1 MKTKPSIF
9 VTNFNPRF
17 TGVSATTAAVFTVHK
32 SKLEVA
38 LVGKPLNGCPAPI
51 NKRMAISLSKI
62 KPADKPFNIWHV
74 RRNSEMQLAIFARDI
89 LRLPIKIVFTSAAQ
103 RRHSA
108 WPRWLISK
116 MDAVIATSEE
126 AANFVPNVVATIP
139 HGIDLDRFQP
149 SKNQREDWARTGMPG
164 EYGIISIGR
173 VRPEKGTDLFVEAM
187 IKALPKLPEATAI
200 IAGATKSKDF
210 AFRKK
215 IEERIKQS
223 GLVDRI
229 KFLGEVPP
237 HKLPELLKGC
247 RALVALPRY
256 EGFGLTPLEGMA
268 CGLPVIAS
276 KTGYFEEFVNISDE
290 KKACGKIVSIE
301 DHQTASEEIV
311 KLLSNKALFNKYSM
325 NAISL
330 SKGKY
335 SVLQEANFI
344 NKVYESLWNGEIQS
358 QK

>member
-1 MKTKPSIF
+1 MNTKPAVF

-17 TGVSATTAAVFTVHK
+17 TGVSATTASICKVQK
-32 SKLEVA
+32 SQIDVA
-38 LVGKPLNGCPAPI
+38 LVGRALSGCPSP
-51 NKRMAISLSKI
+51 LSKRKAI
-62 KPADKPFNIWHV
+62 CLSLKKPKDKPFNIWHV

-126 AANFVPNVVATIP
+126 AANFVPNVVAIIP

-149 SKNQREDWARTGMPG
+149 SKNQREDWAKTGMPG
-164 EYGIISIGR
+164 EYGIISVGR

-187 IKALPKLPEATAI
+187 IEALPKLPEATAI

-210 AFRKK
+210 SFRKK

-223 GLVDRI
+223 GLEDRI
-229 KFLGEVPP
+229 KFLGEIPS

-247 RALVALPRY
+247 RALIALPRY

-268 CGLPVIAS
+268 CGLPLIAS
-276 KTGYFEEFVNISDE
+276 KTGYFEEFVSISDE
-290 KKACGKIVSIE
+290 EKACGKIVSIE
-301 DHQTASEEIV
+301 DYQTASEEIV

-325 NAISL
+325 NAIII
-330 SKGKY
+330 SKEKY
-335 SVLQEANFI
+335 SVLKEANSI
-344 NKVYESLWNGEIQS
+344 NKVYESLWGDDIKS
-358 QK
+358 PK

>member
-1 MKTKPSIF
+1 MNAKPSIF

-17 TGVSATTAAVFTVHK
+17 TGVSATTAAVFNVQK
-32 SKLEVA
+32 SQLELA
-38 LVGKPLNGCPAPI
+38 LVGKPLESCPSPL
-51 NKRMAISLSKI
+51 NKRMAISLSRL

-116 MDAVIATSEE
+116 MDAVIATSEK

-164 EYGIISIGR
+164 QYGIISVGR

-210 AFRKK
+210 SFRKK

-223 GLVDRI
+223 GLSERI
-229 KFLGEVPP
+229 KFLGEIQSN
-237 HKLPELLKGC
+237 KLPNLLKGC

-276 KTGYFEEFVNISDE
+276 KTGHFEEFLNAYDE
-290 KKACGKIVSIE
+290 KKACGNVVSIG
-301 DHQTASEEIV
+301 DIQSASSQLV
-311 KLLSNKALFNKYSM
+311 KLLTDPVLFNRFSK
-325 NAISL
+325 NAI
-330 SKGKY
+330 
-335 SVLQEANFI
+335 V
-344 NKVYESLWNGEIQS
+344 QS
-358 QK
+358 QQKYNVLNEASSINEVYNKIWNEK